1 MNHIDTDAV
10 RGYADDFQDRV
21 GAALQSAKTTLQE
34 AQAISYSNFTAV
46 HIPLAV
52 VYTEAWN
59 FQNRDLETK
68 NETATDFRTNLRA
81 NAQAW
86 DDAEAHSIVQVD
98 AGGGG

>member
-1 MNHIDTDAV
+1 MPTRSSN
-10 RGYADDFQDRV
+10 G
-21 GAALQSAKTTLQE
+21 SARRCKRPRRPCRARRRLRTRT
-34 AQAISYSNFTAV
+34 SPAV

-68 NETATDFRTNLRA
+68 NETATDFRTNLYN

-86 DDAEAHSIVQVD
+86 DQAEEKSTLTID
-98 AGGGG
+98 TGGGS

>member
-1 MNHIDTDAV
+1 MNQIDTDAV
-10 RGYADDFQDRV
+10 RGFADDFENRV
-21 GAALQSAKTTLQE
+21 GAALQLAKTVLQE

-68 NETATDFRTNLRA
+68 NETAIDFRTNLYN

-86 DDAEAHSIVQVD
+86 DEAEEKSTVRID
-98 AGGGG
+98 TGGGG

>member
-10 RGYADDFQDRV
+10 REHADALQDRV
-21 GAALQSAKTTLQE
+21 GAALQAARNLLQE
-34 AQAISYSNFTAV
+34 AQAITYSNFTAV

-68 NETATDFRTNLRA
+68 NETAIDFRTNLRS

-86 DDAEAHSIVQVD
+86 DDAEEKSTVRVD
-98 AGGGG
+98 TGGGG

>member
-1 MNHIDTDAV
+1 MNQIDTDAV
-10 RGYADDFQDRV
+10 RRYADQLRDNV
-21 GAALQSAKTTLQE
+21 GSALQQARTVLHE

-46 HIPLAV
+46 HLPLAL

-68 NETATDFRTNLRA
+68 NETATDFRTNLYS

-86 DDAEAHSIVQVD
+86 DDAEQKSIITTD
-98 AGGGG
+98 GGEG

>member
-10 RGYADDFQDRV
+10 RRDADDFQDRV
-21 GAALQSAKTTLQE
+21 GAALQAAKTTLQA
-34 AQAISYSNFTAV
+34 AQAITYSNFTAV

-68 NETATDFRTNLRA
+68 HATAIDFRTNLYN

-86 DDAEAHSIVQVD
+86 DEAEQQSTVRVD
-98 AGGGG
+98 TGGGG

>member
-1 MNHIDTDAV
+1 MNDIDTDAV
-10 RGYADDFQDRV
+10 RRYADDFENRV
-21 GAALQSAKTTLQE
+21 ATMVATARTTLQQ

-68 NETATDFRTNLRA
+68 GQTATQFKQNLYS
-81 NAQAW
+81 NAAAW
-86 DDAEAHSIVQVD
+86 DAAEHKSIVRVD
-98 AGGGG
+98 SGGGG

>member
-10 RGYADDFQDRV
+10 RSHADDFEGRV
-21 GAALQSAKTTLQE
+21 GAALQSARTTLQA

-68 NETATDFRTNLRA
+68 NETASDFRTNLYN

-86 DDAEAHSIVQVD
+86 DDAEDHSTVQID
-98 AGGGG
+98 TGGGG